1 MTRALP
7 PATSEEI
14 AGRVTGFY
22 AAARGGDYLVNDPW
36 GTLDLKPFGF
46 ERSWDLPFMIRVA
59 GGSPPAESAD
69 LRIEEVPARRPANG
83 VRE

>member
-36 GTLDLKPFGF
+36 LDPETFGF
-46 ERSWDLPFMIRVA
+46 ERSWDLPFMTRAA
-59 GGSPPAESAD
+59 GGITA
-69 LRIEEVPARRPANG
+69 G
-83 VRE
+83 